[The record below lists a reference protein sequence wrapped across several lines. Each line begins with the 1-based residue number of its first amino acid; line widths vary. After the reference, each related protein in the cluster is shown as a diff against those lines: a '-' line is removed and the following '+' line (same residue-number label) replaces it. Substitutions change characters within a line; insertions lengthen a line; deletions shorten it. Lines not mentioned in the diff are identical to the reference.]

1 MGWPEGQHDRGG
13 GLTIATV
20 TPPVFRGGLSPRT
33 FRSLPESSACMA
45 LMRRSAIRS
54 RRRLL
59 TVFVLM
65 LMLHHT
71 LDDGIVCGCPVVD
84 KALYT
89 LGEDRNAAWQPI
101 WAYSAIAIV

>member
-1 MGWPEGQHDRGG
+1 
-13 GLTIATV
+13 
-20 TPPVFRGGLSPRT
+20 
-33 FRSLPESSACMA
+33 
-45 LMRRSAIRS
+45 
-54 RRRLL
+54 
-59 TVFVLM
+59 M